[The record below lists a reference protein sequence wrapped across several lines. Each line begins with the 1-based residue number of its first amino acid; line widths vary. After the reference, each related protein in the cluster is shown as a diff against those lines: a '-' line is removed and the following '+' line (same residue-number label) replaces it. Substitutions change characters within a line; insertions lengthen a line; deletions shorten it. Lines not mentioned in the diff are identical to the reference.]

1 VSYIRYALC
10 LTEDR
15 RLSVVLIRLDR
26 GIVNFGFR
34 GFYEVRLWGVIKKP
48 LKRTPSLQT
57 RRGSASTVVAP
68 TWHGAWVYGF
78 LAPPR

>member
-15 RLSVVLIRLDR
+15 RLSVVLACLDR
-26 GIVNFGFR
+26 GIVNFGIR

-48 LKRTPSLQT
+48 LKTD
-57 RRGSASTVVAP
+57 A
-68 TWHGAWVYGF
+68 
-78 LAPPR
+78 

>member
-1 VSYIRYALC
+1 MSYIRYALC

-48 LKRTPSLQT
+48 LKTD
-57 RRGSASTVVAP
+57 A
-68 TWHGAWVYGF
+68 
-78 LAPPR
+78 